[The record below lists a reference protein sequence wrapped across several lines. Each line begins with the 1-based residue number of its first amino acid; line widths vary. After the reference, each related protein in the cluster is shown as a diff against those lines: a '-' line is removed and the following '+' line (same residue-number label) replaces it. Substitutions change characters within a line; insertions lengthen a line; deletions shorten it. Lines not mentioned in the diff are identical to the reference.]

1 MNAIELIS
9 QDLFDKV
16 RSRYSNLEM
25 GDEDG
30 NTTSDPRTARFF
42 DFDFILEGEKLGR
55 ISISINERGALK
67 IFYSQGIL
75 EGTDPVAQK
84 LWFNF
89 LKEMRNFA
97 KRRLLRFDTRDI
109 TKSNL
114 DKNDFKYLAQ
124 NGSKENNMS
133 ESKTYGSSLTSYRPV
148 SKAKI
153 IIRHLS
159 PVDTESRGARTRNIK
174 SIFIENE
181 EGERYKMG
189 VTSIRAAEAMARH
202 VANGGYPHDDC
213 GKKILEM
220 ATEIAKLH
228 AFKQQVGKHDSMN
241 SDANSILE
249 RACMKLD
256 NLRGQMSSL
265 SKQHHYEA
273 WKASFVPGSMEEY
286 VMDDVT
292 MEDYKSKFTV
302 STFKED
308 LTQFF
313 PLIHKIMQETGEVEL
328 DEYVSESEEEYCDA
342 CDRVIEKCSCDD
354 SDTEVKEFAEFEN
367 WASSIVEGAG
377 KLDVAA
383 LSDLLNNESFKEV
396 GADATA
402 TISALNNI
410 GIEDSELEEQLTQ
423 LAKETDGTGDPTDT
437 ITTWLQQ
444 NDSAAAQEL
453 ANMQQ
458 SSKTE
463 PAAPEAEPA
472 APEAEPAA
480 GEEVPAEEDDEGKD
494 SYKEAGRPTIA
505 SVAEMVSSFYNRHHM
520 EEGLGPFPMGKQG
533 VVTKVTKEMGEW
545 AGELAG
551 RIVDHYSNI
560 GLRNNDQPI
569 KELSNAKLGQYKTAA
584 AAHAGKLDQTGRPED
599 TAKANKRFGGIVKAT
614 KKQFANDV
622 ADKPKNPNYDKH
634 GYWDRPENE
643 GMGDD
648 HVGMIKDII
657 STIHP
662 QGGSRED
669 YQMLVAKQVPDAY
682 SRTPE
687 FAQDFNDAYD
697 EFYHEK
703 MSGND
708 GEDDF
713 TDYTMRRG
721 EMGNP
726 DRMRESLDD
735 IKRLSG
741 LIKQK

>member
-42 DFDFILEGEKLGR
+42 DFDFVLESEKLGR
-55 ISISINERGALK
+55 VSISINERGALK

-114 DKNDFKYLAQ
+114 DKNDFQYLAQ
-124 NGSKENNMS
+124 TGSKENNMS
-133 ESKTYGSSLTSYRPV
+133 ESKTYGSSLTSYRPI
-148 SKAKI
+148 SKAKV

-159 PVDTESRGARTRNIK
+159 PIDAESRGARTRNIK
-174 SIFIENE
+174 SIFIQNE
-181 EGERYKMG
+181 EGERWKMT
-189 VTSIRAAEAMARH
+189 VPSVRAAEAMARH
-202 VANGGYPHDDC
+202 VANGGFPHDDH

-241 SDANSILE
+241 SEANSILE

-273 WKASFVPGSMEEY
+273 WKESFVPGTMDEF

-308 LTQFF
+308 LAQFF

-328 DEYVSESEEEYCDA
+328 DEYVSESEEEHCESCDK
-342 CDRVIEKCSCDD
+342 VMEKCSCDNEKD
-354 SDTEVKEFAEFEN
+354 VKEFAEFSN
-367 WASSIVEGAG
+367 WADSIVEGMG
-377 KLDVAA
+377 NIDVEA
-383 LSDLLNNESFKEV
+383 LQDLLSNESFKEV
-396 GADATA
+396 GSDATA
-402 TISALNNI
+402 TISALQNI
-410 GIEDSELEEQLTQ
+410 GIKDSDLEDQLTQ
-423 LAKETDGTGDPTDT
+423 LAKDTNGTGDPTEV
-437 ITTWLQQ
+437 IMTWLQQ
-444 NDSAAAQEL
+444 ADPTASQELAAAQ
-453 ANMQQ
+453 Q
-458 SSKTE
+458 
-463 PAAPEAEPA
+463 PEAPDAEPVD
-472 APEAEPAA
+472 PAA
-480 GEEVPAEEDDEGKD
+480 GEEVPAEEDDKGKD

-533 VVTKVTKEMGEW
+533 VVTKVTKEMGNW

-560 GLRNNDQPI
+560 GLRNNDQPV
-569 KELSNAKLGQYKTAA
+569 KELSTAMLGRYKTGA
-584 AAHAGKLDQTGRPED
+584 AAHAGKLDQSGRPED
-599 TAKANKRFGGIVKAT
+599 TAKANKRFSGIVNAT
-614 KKQFANDV
+614 KKQFANDT
-622 ADKPKNPNYDKH
+622 AEKPKDPNYDPH

-643 GMGDD
+643 SMGDD
-648 HVGMIKDII
+648 YVGMIKDII

-687 FAQDFNDAYD
+687 FTQDFNDAYD

-708 GEDDF
+708 EEDDF
-713 TDYTMRRG
+713 TDYTMRQG

>member
-42 DFDFILEGEKLGR
+42 DFDFVLEGNNLGR
-55 ISISINERGALK
+55 VSISINERGALK

-124 NGSKENNMS
+124 TGSKENNMS
-133 ESKTYGSSLTSYRPV
+133 ESKTYGSSLTSYRPI
-148 SKAKI
+148 SKAKV

-159 PVDTESRGARTRNIK
+159 PIDAESRGARTRDIK
-174 SIFIENE
+174 SIFIQNE
-181 EGERYKMG
+181 EGERWKMP
-189 VTSIRAAEAMARH
+189 VVSVRAAEAMARH
-202 VANGGYPHDDC
+202 VANGGFPHDDC

-228 AFKQQVGKHDSMN
+228 AFKRQVGKHDSMN
-241 SDANSILE
+241 SDANNILE

-256 NLRGQMSSL
+256 NLRNQMTSL
-265 SKQHHYEA
+265 SKQHHYES
-273 WKASFVPGSMEEY
+273 WKESFVPDTMDEF

-308 LTQFF
+308 LAQFF

-328 DEYVSESEEEYCDA
+328 DDFVSESEEEYCDA
-342 CDRVIEKCSCDD
+342 CDRPAKSCVCDD
-354 SDTEVKEFAEFEN
+354 TDVKEFAEFEN
-367 WASSIVEGAG
+367 WASSVVEGAG

-396 GADATA
+396 GPEATN
-402 TISALNNI
+402 TIAALNNI
-410 GIEDSELEEQLTQ
+410 GIEDSELEAQLTQ
-423 LAKETDGTGDPTDT
+423 LASETDGTGDPTDT
-437 ITTWLQQ
+437 IVTWLQQ
-444 NDSAAAQEL
+444 NDPVAAKEL
-453 ANMQQ
+453 AGAQQ
-458 SSKTE
+458 SSEEE
-463 PAAPEAEPA
+463 PE
-472 APEAEPAA
+472 A
-480 GEEVPAEEDDEGKD
+480 GEEAPAEEDETAPD

-560 GLRNNDQPI
+560 GPRNNDEPVD
-569 KELSNAKLGQYKTAA
+569 EVSNATLGRYKTAA

-599 TAKANKRFGGIVKAT
+599 TAKANKRFSGIVKAT

-622 ADKPKNPNYDKH
+622 ADKPKDENYDPH

-643 GMGDD
+643 AMGDD
-648 HVGMIKDII
+648 YVGMIKDII

-662 QGGSRED
+662 RGGSRED

-687 FAQDFNDAYD
+687 FARDFNDAYD
-697 EFYHEK
+697 EFYGEK
-703 MSGND
+703 IAGD
-708 GEDDF
+708 EEEDDF
-713 TDYTMRRG
+713 TDYTMRQG

-726 DRMRESLDD
+726 DRMRESLED

>member
-16 RSRYSNLEM
+16 RSRYKNLEM

-30 NTTSDPRTARFF
+30 NVTSDPRTARFF
-42 DFDFILEGEKLGR
+42 DFDFVLEGDNLGR
-55 ISISINERGALK
+55 VSISINERGALK

-75 EGTDPVAQK
+75 EGVDPVAQK

-114 DKNDFKYLAQ
+114 DKNDFQYLAQ
-124 NGSKENNMS
+124 TGSKEDNNMS

-148 SKAKI
+148 SKAKV

-159 PVDTESRGARTRNIK
+159 PIDAESRGSRTRDIK
-174 SIFIENE
+174 SIFIQNE
-181 EGERYKMG
+181 EGERWKMP
-189 VTSIRAAEAMARH
+189 VVSVRAAEAMARH

-228 AFKQQVGKHDSMN
+228 AFKRQVGKHDSLN
-241 SDANSILE
+241 SDANNILE

-256 NLRGQMSSL
+256 NLRNQMTSL

-273 WKASFVPGSMEEY
+273 WKEAFVPGTMDEF

-308 LTQFF
+308 LAQFF
-313 PLIHKIMQETGEVEL
+313 PLIHKIMQETGEVDL
-328 DEYVSESEEEYCDA
+328 DSYVSESEEEHCES
-342 CDRVIEKCSCDD
+342 CNQVMEKCECDD
-354 SDTEVKEFAEFEN
+354 ETEVTEFAQFAN
-367 WASSIVEGAG
+367 WADSVVEGMG
-377 KLDVAA
+377 NIDVDA
-383 LSDLLNNESFKEV
+383 LQELLGNESMAEV
-396 GADATA
+396 GTDATA
-402 TISALNNI
+402 TISALKNI
-410 GIEDSELEEQLTQ
+410 GINDSDLEDQLTQ
-423 LAKETDGTGDPTDT
+423 LAKETDGTGDPKDV
-437 ITTWLQQ
+437 IMVWLQQ
-444 NDSAAAQEL
+444 ADPTAAQEL
-453 ANMQQ
+453 AAAQQ
-458 SSKTE
+458 PS
-463 PAAPEAEPA
+463 APEAEP
-472 APEAEPAA
+472 
-480 GEEVPAEEDDEGKD
+480 GTEEPAEEDETAPD
-494 SYKEAGRPTIA
+494 SYKEPGRPTIA

-533 VVTKVTKEMGEW
+533 VVTKVTKEMGDW

-551 RIVDHYSNI
+551 KLVDHYSAI
-560 GLRNNDQPI
+560 GPRNNQDRPI
-569 KELSNAKLGQYKTAA
+569 KELSSAALGRYKTGA

-599 TAKANKRFGGIVKAT
+599 TAKANKRFSGIVKAT
-614 KKQFANDV
+614 KKQFSND
-622 ADKPKNPNYDKH
+622 AAGRPKEEGYDPH

-643 GMGDD
+643 GQGEYDQVGFLKQIIGD
-648 HVGMIKDII
+648 
-657 STIHP
+657 IHP

-669 YQMLVAKQVPDAY
+669 YQMMVAKQVPDAY
-682 SRTPE
+682 SRTAE
-687 FAQDFNDAYD
+687 FARDFNKAYD
-697 EFYHEK
+697 EFYGQGGADEEE
-703 MSGND
+703 
-708 GEDDF
+708 EDDF
-713 TDYTMRRG
+713 TDYTMRQG

-726 DRMRESLDD
+726 DRMRESLED

-741 LIKQK
+741 LIEQK